1 MTTNITEQKKNER
14 DRKFQKEADRLK
26 ANLRKRTEQQK
37 KRNLDRSAI
46 KKKSS

>member
-1 MTTNITEQKKNER
+1 MATNITK
-14 DRKFQKEADRLK
+14 QKEIERKQKFEKEAERLK

-46 KKKSS
+46 KKKP